1 MYRSF
6 NPGGPITPRQF
17 FVYQLSLIKAAM
29 TNNCILMGDF
39 NLDWNLKGVHSYAF
53 KNYFRDMDEVL
64 GEFNLV
70 QLINTWTWSRIVQG
84 VQRQSILDHVYS
96 TNPLSITDLK
106 FIKPIFGDHLLVT
119 LKIDIEKPKETITYK
134 RAWSKYSKNELCDK
148 LSEEDWDSL
157 PDTVQSCWDVIENK
171 IINIVDSLIPIV
183 PFSNN
188 TYCVEQP
195 PPHVK
200 RKLNIRKR
208 LLKRQKTSNTPALSA
223 RIKTLNKEI
232 RDFFQVK
239 KSKKVRKTIIPG
251 NTKSLWT
258 AVKIAKDVNVSHL
271 PETFYEN
278 NQEIQR
284 ESLPDRFASFFDEKI
299 KSLLQD
305 VRTEENVYN
314 GFRKIEA
321 ENKMFMTKKDIL
333 ECMKSL
339 KCKNSEG
346 FDRIPQRVLVDGV
359 EHLINPFTELF
370 ALIYKEMK
378 IPEQWKVARTIPI
391 FKIKDDVNDVK
402 NYRPIANLCSASK
415 IFEKLVLKRIM
426 ELQDINEVDLTGQNQ
441 HGFKK
446 KRGTST
452 LSIELQSIIGRALD
466 KDEYVLLS
474 SLDLSAAFDLV
485 DIKLL
490 IKRLHIIGL
499 PGDIIN
505 LIKEWLSNR
514 HYYVDIEGENSC
526 LFDLLLGTVQGSI
539 LGPILYAIYVS
550 PMFDKHFLLAFAD
563 DTFIP
568 KFNTSLPNLIESMEK
583 TIEAITKW
591 LKKSGLLVNEA
602 KTELCLF
609 HRNDVAPITIRINN
623 CNVKSKKVINVLGVL
638 FDSKLSW
645 APQVELS
652 ISKANRALNAIKII
666 RKFFNSKEL
675 IQILT
680 SNFYSI
686 LFYNSEVWY
695 MHSLN
700 QSLKHSIF
708 VASSLAL
715 KMSLHYPQVNH
726 SYNDLHVLTKRATPN
741 MYCDYKN
748 AILLYKTFN
757 DRVPYD
763 EWLNLNLWQIN
774 TSRQTSFITT
784 LQKQY
789 NVGYNILN
797 NKFYTLNRQI
807 PLEWF
812 NKSLDSFKV
821 ACKNKFLKFN

>member
-1 MYRSF
+1 M
-6 NPGGPITPRQF
+6 
-17 FVYQLSLIKAAM
+17 
-29 TNNCILMGDF
+29 
-39 NLDWNLKGVHSYAF
+39 
-53 KNYFRDMDEVL
+53 
-64 GEFNLV
+64 
-70 QLINTWTWSRIVQG
+70 
-84 VQRQSILDHVYS
+84 
-96 TNPLSITDLK
+96 
-106 FIKPIFGDHLLVT
+106 
-119 LKIDIEKPKETITYK
+119 
-134 RAWSKYSKNELCDK
+134 
-148 LSEEDWDSL
+148 
-157 PDTVQSCWDVIENK
+157 
-171 IINIVDSLIPIV
+171 
-183 PFSNN
+183 
-188 TYCVEQP
+188 
-195 PPHVK
+195 
-200 RKLNIRKR
+200 
-208 LLKRQKTSNTPALSA
+208 
-223 RIKTLNKEI
+223 
-232 RDFFQVK
+232 
-239 KSKKVRKTIIPG
+239 
-251 NTKSLWT
+251 
-258 AVKIAKDVNVSHL
+258 
-271 PETFYEN
+271 
-278 NQEIQR
+278 
-284 ESLPDRFASFFDEKI
+284 
-299 KSLLQD
+299 
-305 VRTEENVYN
+305 
-314 GFRKIEA
+314 
-321 ENKMFMTKKDIL
+321 
-333 ECMKSL
+333 
-339 KCKNSEG
+339 
-346 FDRIPQRVLVDGV
+346 
-359 EHLINPFTELF
+359 
-370 ALIYKEMK
+370 
-378 IPEQWKVARTIPI
+378 
-391 FKIKDDVNDVK
+391 
-402 NYRPIANLCSASK
+402 
-415 IFEKLVLKRIM
+415 
-426 ELQDINEVDLTGQNQ
+426 
-441 HGFKK
+441 
-446 KRGTST
+446 
-452 LSIELQSIIGRALD
+452 
-466 KDEYVLLS
+466 LLS

-591 LKKSGLLVNEA
+591 LKKSGLIVNEA